1 MCPCAPY
8 RGIFPGA
15 VADDS
20 VAPRVPVSPL
30 GDIVHL
36 ALYHQPLVRPQVVLL
51 DLLPGVEGDLRLA
64 LPRLLAFLPP
74 FPHLPAASLS
84 SGRAGGTWPRCPR
97 SLSLSCSPALSLSF
111 RSCPPFSLS
120 LGSGAGSEVP
130 PRLIFPALMYFHLAH
145 SPAPWEARPIPPPAP
160 APPAPPASCCIQ
172 YR

>member
-74 FPHLPAASLS
+74 FPHGAGRFFVFWPSGGGPVRAALA
-84 SGRAGGTWPRCPR
+84 R
-97 SLSLSCSPALSLSF
+97 F
-111 RSCPPFSLS
+111 RSAAPLPSLFPCAHVLPS
-120 LGSGAGSEVP
+120 LCLS
-130 PRLIFPALMYFHLAH
+130 AL
-145 SPAPWEARPIPPPAP
+145 AP
-160 APPAPPASCCIQ
+160 ARKCPLG
-172 YR
+172 